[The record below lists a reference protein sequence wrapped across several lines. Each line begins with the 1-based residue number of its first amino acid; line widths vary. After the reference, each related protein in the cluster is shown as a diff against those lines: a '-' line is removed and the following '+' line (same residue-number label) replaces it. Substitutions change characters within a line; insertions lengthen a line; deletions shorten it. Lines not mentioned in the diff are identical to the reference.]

1 MAEFKYEIV
10 EEIAQLSE
18 SAKGWYKEFN
28 LISWNERSPKYD
40 LREWAP
46 EHEKM
51 GKGITLSAEE
61 LKILR
66 DALNKLDL

>member
-10 EEIAQLSE
+10 KEIAAISE
-18 SAKGWYKEFN
+18 SSRGWSKELN
-28 LISWNERSPKYD
+28 LISWNEREPKYD
-40 LREWAP
+40 LREWSP

-61 LKILR
+61 LKTLR
-66 DALNKLDL
+66 DVLNKLEL

>member
-10 EEIAQLSE
+10 EEIKVISE
-18 SAKGWYKEFN
+18 SSRGWSKELN
-28 LISWNERSPKYD
+28 IISWNERDPKYD
-40 LREWAP
+40 LREWSP

-61 LKILR
+61 LKTLR
-66 DALNKLDL
+66 DALNKLEL

>member
-10 EEIAQLSE
+10 EEIASISE
-18 SAKGWYKEFN
+18 SSRGWSKELN
-28 LISWNERSPKYD
+28 LVSWNERSPKYD
-40 LREWAP
+40 LREWSP

-61 LKILR
+61 LKTLR
-66 DALNKLDL
+66 DVLNKLEL

>member
-10 EEIAQLSE
+10 KEIAVISE
-18 SAKGWYKEFN
+18 SSRGWSKELN
-28 LISWNERSPKYD
+28 LISWNERDPKYD
-40 LREWAP
+40 LREWSP

-61 LKILR
+61 MKTLR
-66 DALNKLDL
+66 DALNKLEL

>member
-10 EEIAQLSE
+10 EEIAVISE
-18 SAKGWYKEFN
+18 SSRGWSKELN

-40 LREWAP
+40 LREWSP

-66 DALNKLDL
+66 DALNKLEL